1 VIASALGWSVT
12 SKAFRPPAAAG
23 FISFVGPKE
32 TNQRKGPS
40 STKQTRGVRI
50 CRDFST
56 RHPCRVEK
64 RCASLPAALRVSG
77 LGMPL
82 MCFQKQGSHEL
93 SFRAQ
98 REICCRS
105 REISRCAR
113 NDSLVVLPDVVLF
126 DHERIFIRRPEGRR
140 AGMPAVFRPS
150 HGWRVGKSRGHP
162 PGEFALSGK
171 AFFFG
176 SFLLALSKRNEP
188 ARRRRAEAF
197 APVTNGR
204 QSAQATS
211 SPC

>member
-1 VIASALGWSVT
+1 MIASALGWSVT

-40 STKQTRGVRI
+40 STRRTRCLRRS
-50 CRDFST
+50 RDFST

-64 RCASLPAALRVSG
+64 RCASLHAALRVSG

-82 MCFQKQGSHEL
+82 MCFQKQGSQEL

-113 NDSLVVLPDVVLF
+113 NDSLMVLPDVVLF
-126 DHERIFIRRPEGRR
+126 DHKRIFTRRPVGRW
-140 AGMPAVFRPS
+140 AWMPAVFRPS

-162 PGEFALSGK
+162 PSVFALSGK

-176 SFLLALSKRNEP
+176 SFLLTLIKRNEP
-188 ARRRRAEAF
+188 AK
-197 APVTNGR
+197 GG
-204 QSAQATS
+204 SLCS
-211 SPC
+211 